1 MNQERILSIILGP
14 HVSEKSSTIAEGNN
28 QVTFK
33 VAGDATKPEIK
44 QAVESLFN
52 VQVKTVQVLNVKG
65 KTKRTARG
73 KTRSRCDWKKA
84 YVRLEQGQQIDF
96 ADMAK

>member
-1 MNQERILSIILGP
+1 MNQERLLNIIFGP
-14 HVSEKSSTIAEGNN
+14 HLSEKTANISEQNN

-33 VAGDATKPEIK
+33 VAGDATKSEIK

-52 VQVKTVQVLNVKG
+52 VQVRDVQVLNVKG

-73 KTRSRCDWKKA
+73 KIRSRSDWKKA

-96 ADMAK
+96 ADKA

>member
-14 HVSEKSSTIAEGNN
+14 HLSEKSSNIAELNN

-33 VAGDATKPEIK
+33 VLGNATKPEIK
-44 QAVESLFN
+44 KAVEILFN
-52 VQVKTVQVLNVKG
+52 VVVKDVQVLNVKG

-73 KTRSRCDWKKA
+73 QTRSRSDWKKA
-84 YVRLEQGQQIDF
+84 FVRLEQGQQIDF
-96 ADMAK
+96 ADMG